1 MLKATNPAEASEIGD
16 SMIQGTLIQLSK
28 QAMFRG
34 HASLTKGL
42 DLDGLILSYTKMP
55 GNDVDK
61 DALKLGWI
69 TEAELAKASDV

>member
-1 MLKATNPAEASEIGD
+1 MLKATNPEEADAIGD

-61 DALKLGWI
+61 DAIKLGWI
-69 TEAELAKASDV
+69 TEAELTK